1 MTAIHELGRFHAL
14 VAHKEMFESLLVDGA
29 NRFFEI
35 PVGLR
40 IFNVDIFRLEISQ
53 NPWKNGVLGKIAERS
68 VTGLIEVHKIFVVGN
83 LFSLPH
89 HCYVFELINFN
100 ALA

>member
-14 VAHKEMFESLLVDGA
+14 VAHQEMFESLLVDGA
-29 NRFFEI
+29 DRFFEI
-35 PVGLR
+35 PVDLR
-40 IFNVDIFRLEISQ
+40 IFNVNILRLEISQ

-68 VTGLIEVHKIFVVGN
+68 VTGLIEVHKVFVVGN